1 MAMKI
6 IVIGLEKVR
15 IDESKAKEI
24 SVELGESIDLV
35 ERAYGIVRYN
45 LDGYNETEVD
55 KSKRIHFSWRALK
68 ELLKAAMDKGY
79 HIEDV
84 VDIMENAMGDSDF
97 ISVGSFLNA
106 LEMNKW

>member
-55 KSKRIHFSWRALK
+55 KSKHIHFSWRALK
-68 ELLKAAMDKGY
+68 ELLKAAMGKGY